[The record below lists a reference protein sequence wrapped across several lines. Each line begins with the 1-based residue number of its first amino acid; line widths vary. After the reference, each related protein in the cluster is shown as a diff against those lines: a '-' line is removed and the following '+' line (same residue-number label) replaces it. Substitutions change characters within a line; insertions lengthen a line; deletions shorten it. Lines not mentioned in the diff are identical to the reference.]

1 MLRSKNVAT
10 PPTAA
15 TGVVPL
21 SVPPPGLAPSAMLT
35 LPVNP
40 DTRFPSASTARTFTA
55 GLIWRPAIVVLGC
68 VPNTSCVAVPAVIVK
83 ELLVVELNPVAD
95 AVSPYPLLVLSRVRS
110 PKLATPLTAA
120 TVVVP
125 PRVLPPG
132 LLPSA
137 TVTGPVKLGTTLLA
151 ASSALTCTAGLIAAP
166 ATVVDGCTVN
176 TSWVAV
182 PGVMSNALL
191 VTGAKPEAAAVKV

>member
-21 SVPPPGLAPSAMLT
+21 SVPPPGLAPSATLT

-55 GLIWRPAIVVLGC
+55 ELISQPAILVLGG

-83 ELLVVELNPVAD
+83 ELLVVELNPAAV

-110 PKLATPLTAA
+110 PKLAIPPTAA

-125 PRVLPPG
+125 PKVLPPG

-137 TVTGPVKLGTTLLA
+137 TVTLPVKLGTGSPA
-151 ASSALTCTAGLIAAP
+151 ATGTA
-166 ATVVDGCTVN
+166 
-176 TSWVAV
+176 
-182 PGVMSNALL
+182 
-191 VTGAKPEAAAVKV
+191 